1 MPQTLLALLA
11 LAVATLFATQ
21 QQRYAVNSQLN
32 KVRGELAVQS
42 TAVAEDV
49 LNMIGSMAF
58 DEATADQ
65 DAAPLTSSYQLTRTD
80 DFGPGEG
87 QPNDIDDFHESIA
100 DEYKVRSIQRV
111 DPETGAVTVTPL
123 YFEVDVR
130 ITYADEEDLD
140 TSQSAKSKVKKA
152 VVTVYSTDISNPDT
166 VQLARSFV
174 CGSKCDW

>member
-21 QQRYAVNSQLN
+21 QQRYAVNSHLTQM
-32 KVRGELAVQS
+32 RGELAVQS

-58 DEATADQ
+58 DEATVDQ
-65 DAAPLTSSYQLTRTD
+65 DAAPLTLSYQLTNVA

-87 QPNDIDDFHESIA
+87 QPNDIDDFHESIS
-100 DEYKVRSIQRV
+100 DEYKVRTIQRV
-111 DPETGAVTVTPL
+111 DPETGATVSNTL
-123 YFEVDVR
+123 YFDVDVKV
-130 ITYADEEDLD
+130 TYADENDLD
-140 TSQSAKSKVKKA
+140 TPQTAKSKVKKV
-152 VVTVYSTDISNPDT
+152 VVTVFSKDISHPDT

>member
-11 LAVATLFATQ
+11 LSVATLFATQ
-21 QQRYAVNSQLN
+21 QQRYVVNSHLN

-58 DEATADQ
+58 DEATVDP
-65 DAAPLTSSYQLTRTD
+65 DAPALTSSSQLTAIA
-80 DFGPGEG
+80 DFGSGEG
-87 QPNDIDDFHESIA
+87 QPNDIDDFHGSIA
-100 DEYKVRSIQRV
+100 DEYKTRSIQRV
-111 DPETGAVTVTPL
+111 DPETGTVVTSTL
-123 YFEVDVR
+123 NFEVDVA
-130 ITYADEEDLD
+130 ISYANEHDLD
-140 TSQSAKSKVKKA
+140 APQAAKSKVKKV
-152 VVTVYSTDISNPDT
+152 VVTVYSTDISRPDT